1 MPRTIK
7 TTLELG
13 GESAYKKGLQS
24 VDRALK
30 AMSKELSDATS
41 KFAENSASLKNV
53 SSVSNA
59 YKNSIEQQKVKVNS
73 LKGAIETCNKKYEEA
88 AKKYEEAAAANGEN
102 SAEAL
107 KAADALYKAESALDG
122 YKSKL
127 ASAEKYLE
135 SSQKKMKEFTD
146 ENKNIIAL
154 SESVDKV
161 KEKISSLSSVQTV
174 TKKFEELKSKAG
186 GIAEKLEPVTSKLK
200 AVQNTVSTVKGA
212 FELAAKKAGAIKEK
226 LEPAINVCKNVAK
239 EAAKIS
245 FKAAETGAKAVS
257 TSIDTAKKAFTAYTT
272 ALTAAG
278 TAGFGLAA
286 SAGLAADDINT
297 LSKQTGLSTEQIQKF
312 QYASDLI
319 DVDLDTLT
327 GSMAKLTKNM
337 ATAQGGTGSAAEAF
351 SALGVSITDSNGELR
366 NNQDV
371 FNDAISALSGIE
383 NETQRDAYAMQIFGK
398 SAQDLNPLILGG
410 ADALKTLGDSASNAG
425 LIMEQDALDSL
436 NSFNDS
442 LDIIKAN
449 AGAAGK
455 VLAGTFASGFQKV
468 TDKIG
473 SGLPKLTAGFAK
485 LFDPKA
491 SAASAKQFTNQLSTF
506 CTDIVNTVAQMLP
519 TFITGFNNVIISV
532 VTALTATLPTVINTI
547 LPTLITGFNSLITGL
562 IGVLPDLIPTLLDGF
577 LLLFGSLI
585 DSVNLVIEQ
594 LMPMLPEIIT
604 QISTALIENLPTLLD
619 GALKLFLGLI
629 QALDK
634 VVEQLMPMMPELI
647 ANLCDTLISNLP
659 AIISTGFDL
668 LIGLIEGITDC
679 IPTLLAKL
687 PEIIDKLVTTLT
699 DSENLGK
706 LIDSGVDLIVA
717 LAEGLP
723 KAIPDIL
730 LAIPEIIAAII
741 NALMEQD
748 WVQVG
753 IDILKGIADGLIAG
767 VDAIGS
773 KIESAGEAIKNKFKD
788 FFGIASPSKLF
799 KKEVGVYLAQG
810 IGIGFEDEMDKV
822 TKQMQKA
829 VPSDFNTVVNADVNS
844 FSARPATSSI
854 TKNSNMTVN
863 YIFEHVTINNDKDI
877 EENAYQLEF
886 MRRKA
891 ALALGG
897 I

>member
-13 GESAYKKGLQS
+13 GENEYKKGLQS

-30 AMSKELSDATS
+30 EMSKELSDATD
-41 KFAENSASLKNV
+41 KFAENSSSLENV
-53 SSVSNA
+53 SAVSKA
-59 YKNSIEQQKVKVNS
+59 YKNLIEQQKVKVES
-73 LKGAIETCNKKYEEA
+73 LKGAVETSNKAYEEA
-88 AKKYEEAAAANGEN
+88 AQKYEQAASAHGEN
-102 SAEAL
+102 SVEAL
-107 KAADALYKAESALDG
+107 KAADALYKAEKALDG

-135 SSQKKMKEFTD
+135 NTQEKMKDFTD
-146 ENKNIIAL
+146 ENKNIVAL
-154 SESVDKV
+154 SESFGKV
-161 KEKISSLSSVQTV
+161 KDKISSLSSVQTV
-174 TKKFEELKSKAG
+174 TKRFEELKSKAG
-186 GIAEKLEPVTSKLK
+186 GIAEKLEPIRSKLK
-200 AVQNTVSTVKGA
+200 TAESAVNSVKGA
-212 FELAAKKAGAIKEK
+212 FVVAAGKAAEIKQK

-245 FKAAETGAKAVS
+245 FKTAEVGAKAVG
-257 TSIDTAKKAFTAYTT
+257 TSINAAAKAFAAYTGAIVT
-272 ALTAAG
+272 AG

-286 SAGLAADDINT
+286 SAGAAADDINT

-312 QYASDLI
+312 QYASNLI

-337 ATAQGGTGSAAEAF
+337 STAQDGTGSAAEAF

-371 FNDAISALSGIE
+371 FNDAITALSGIE

-410 ADALKTLGDSASNAG
+410 ADALKTLGDSAADAG

-449 AGAAGK
+449 ASAGGQ
-455 VLAGTFASGFQKV
+455 VLAGTFAGGFQKV

-473 SGLPKLTAGFAK
+473 AGLPALTTGFAK

-491 SAASAKQFTNQLSTF
+491 SASSAKQFTNQLSTF
-506 CTDIVNTVAQMLP
+506 CNDIVNTVAQMLP

-547 LPTLITGFNSLITGL
+547 LPTLITGFNSLLTGL
-562 IGVLPDLIPTLLDGF
+562 LAILPDLIPTLLDGF
-577 LLLFGSLI
+577 VMLFGSLI

-594 LMPMLPEIIT
+594 LMPMLPDIIT
-604 QISTALIENLPTLLD
+604 QISTALVENLPTLLD

-629 QALDK
+629 QSLDQ
-634 VVEQLMPMMPELI
+634 VIVQLMPMLPQLI
-647 ANLCDTLISNLP
+647 TDLCDTLIANIDE
-659 AIISTGFDL
+659 IILTGFDL
-668 LIGLIEGITDC
+668 LIGLIDGITEC

-699 DSENLGK
+699 NSENLGR

-730 LAIPEIIAAII
+730 LAIPEIIFAIVD
-741 NALMEQD
+741 ALMEQD
-748 WVQVG
+748 WIQVG
-753 IDILKGIADGLIAG
+753 IDILRGIADGLVAG
-767 VDAIGS
+767 VEVIGD
-773 KIESAGEAIKNKFKD
+773 KIESVGESVKNKFKD

-810 IGIGFEDEMDKV
+810 IGVGFEDEMDKV
-822 TKQMQKA
+822 TRQMQKA
-829 VPSDFNTVVNADVNS
+829 VPTDFNTVVNADINS
-844 FSARPATSSI
+844 FAVRPAASSI

-863 YIFEHVTINNDKDI
+863 YIFENVTINNDKDI
-877 EENAYQLEF
+877 EENAYKLEF

-891 ALALGG
+891 ALAMGG